1 MENRI
6 FGLLALLSLLA
17 FIKRVK
23 DAWFTKTTETKFE
36 ETRPPSFE
44 LPEKIDEIH
53 LDEEQCK
60 ERVWNAL
67 NRLHKVA
74 NWRCGVFETEQY
86 IDTYFHIEDNRDAI
100 YRYRIDQGEL
110 HFNVVILFSFP
121 VEVTT
126 DLFVLAAHF
135 NNLVTLGKVV
145 VDVNKQNVI
154 FSYQNDLSLYAV
166 FPDRIE
172 THISRHFYISR
183 DVNWAFQKYLLD
195 REEPVMIISELLN
208 RKDKQQENSE
218 NQ

>member
-1 MENRI
+1 MENSI

-17 FIKRVK
+17 FINRVK
-23 DAWFTKTTETKFE
+23 DAWFSKPTESKLE

-44 LPEKIDEIH
+44 LPEKIDGIH
-53 LDEEQCK
+53 LDEEQR
-60 ERVWNAL
+60 EVRVWNAL
-67 NRLHKVA
+67 NRLHKVN

-166 FPDRIE
+166 YPDRIE

-208 RKDKQQENSE
+208 KKDKQEENSE